1 MSRLTVIA
9 IAVALIIVVLLIVLF
24 IRAAVSLRTAAPTP
38 TPTRTP
44 RPAAAAAP
52 TYTPTRRPAATA
64 QTRAAPTAAPTSTPG
79 PAVAAPTYTPTPR
92 PAATAIPAASFTVDR
107 DAVNVRAGPGTN
119 YAILGSVRRG
129 QSFRPTGRNPAGDW
143 LAFDFNGQPGW
154 IFEPLVI
161 VTRPDLIAV
170 AAVIPA
176 PPPTP
181 VPAPPAAAQPAAA
194 RPPPDPHGDF
204 GLAVAPENRC
214 SHYDADDYSYPQ
226 SVEPHI
232 VARQGGRIYGPYTG
246 TYFGSIRDTDIEH
259 IVARS
264 EAHDSG
270 LCARDLQTRRNFARD
285 LDNLTLASPSVNRH
299 QKVDKDLAQ
308 WLPAHNRCWYVNQ
321 VIIVKRKYGLSW
333 DSAERDAARAVLAAC
348 TSTAMVFTAGPVAP
362 APQPQPQQPQPG
374 GNNALALYDDNN
386 NGRIT
391 CAEARRHGIAPVPR
405 GHPAYQYMRDGDG
418 DGVVCE

>member
-1 MSRLTVIA
+1 MSRKIVIS
-9 IAVALIIVVLLIVLF
+9 IIVALLLVALLIALVLLL
-24 IRAAVSLRTAAPTP
+24 RARNGTS
-38 TPTRTP
+38 TPTRTVAPTRHTARRSTTRTP
-44 RPAAAAAP
+44 RQTAAA
-52 TYTPTRRPAATA
+52 
-64 QTRAAPTAAPTSTPG
+64 QPTSTPR
-79 PAVAAPTYTPTPR
+79 PR
-92 PAATAIPAASFTVDR
+92 AIATAAASFTVDR

-119 YAILGSVRRG
+119 FFILGSVQRG
-129 QSFRPTGRNPAGDW
+129 QTFQPSGRNPAGDW
-143 LAFDFNGQPGW
+143 LKFDFNGKPGW
-154 IFEPLVI
+154 VYAPLML

-170 AAVIPA
+170 ASNISA

-181 VPAPPAAAQPAAA
+181 VPPPTAPPNPPTAAPPANPGENI
-194 RPPPDPHGDF
+194 D
-204 GLAVAPENRC
+204 LVIAPENRC

-246 TYFGSIRDTDIEH
+246 TYFNSIRETDIEH

-270 LCARDLQTRRNFARD
+270 LCARD

-321 VIIVKRKYGLSW
+321 VILVKHKYGLTW
-333 DSAERDAARAVLAAC
+333 DTDERDAARTVLASC
-348 TSTAMVFTAGPVAP
+348 TSTAILFTAGPAAVP
-362 APQPQPQQPQPG
+362 TPVPPQPG
-374 GNNALALYDDNN
+374 GTNALDLYDDN

-391 CAEARRHGIAPVPR
+391 CAEAEAHGIAPVPR

-418 DGVVCE
+418 VVSERGEGIGCAGGEQAALSGRYYVGTVRASSDSNQE